1 MAAKEIIYDT
11 LARDK
16 ILAGVNALA
25 NAVRVTLG
33 PRGRNV
39 VIEKSFGAP
48 TVTKDG
54 VTVAKEIVLEDKFE
68 NMGAQ
73 MVREVA
79 AKTSDVAGDGT
90 TTATVLAQAIY
101 REGSKMV
108 AAGHNPM
115 DLKRGI
121 DAAVLLVVEKL
132 EKLSKPTKDPREI
145 AQVGTISANGDEQ
158 VGKIIAEAME
168 KVGKEGVITVEEAKG
183 LETTLEVVEGMQF
196 DRGYLSP
203 YFVTD
208 QERMEVVLNDA
219 YLLLCEKKI
228 SNMKDLLPVLEA
240 IAKQGRPLVIIA
252 EDIEGEALATLVVN
266 KLRGTLQCAAVK
278 APGFGDRRKE
288 MLKDISILTGGQ
300 VVSDDLGIKLESVTL
315 SDLGT
320 AKRVSM
326 DKDNAT
332 IVDGGGKKNDIK
344 GRIEVIRRQIEET
357 TSDYDREKLQERLAK
372 LVGGVAVVRVG
383 AATEVEMKEKKAR
396 VEDALHATRAAIDEG
411 IVPGGGVA
419 LLRCQSAL
427 DALKLEGDAAAG
439 VRVLRHAIEE
449 PLRQIARNA
458 GAEGAIVVERV
469 RSGKG
474 SFGYN
479 AATDTYEDLLKAG
492 VIDPAKVVRCALQNA
507 TSVASLMLTTEAM
520 IADKPKKDEGGGG
533 HAGHGHGHGGMD
545 GMM

>member
-1 MAAKEIIYDT
+1 MTAKEIIYDT
-11 LARDK
+11 AARDK
-16 ILAGVNALA
+16 ILSGVNALA
-25 NAVRVTLG
+25 NAVKVTLG

-54 VTVAKEIVLEDKFE
+54 VTVAKEITLEDKFE

-79 AKTSDVAGDGT
+79 SKTSDVAGDGT

-115 DLKRGI
+115 EIKRGI
-121 DAAVLLVVEKL
+121 DAAVEAVVEKL
-132 EKLSKPTKDPREI
+132 SKLSKPTKDPREI

-158 VGKIIAEAME
+158 IGKLIAEAME

-183 LETTLEVVEGMQF
+183 LETQLEVVEGMQF

-208 QERMEVVLNDA
+208 QERMEAALSEP

-288 MLKDISILTGGQ
+288 MLKDIAILTGGQ
-300 VVSDDLGIKLESVTL
+300 VVSDDLGIKLENVTL

-320 AKRVSM
+320 AKQVTI
-326 DKDNAT
+326 DKENST
-332 IVDGGGKKNDIK
+332 IVDGGGKKPEIK

-396 VEDALHATRAAIDEG
+396 VEDALNATRAAVEEG
-411 IVPGGGVA
+411 IVPGGGTA
-419 LLRCQSAL
+419 LLRCQAAL
-427 DALKLEGDAAAG
+427 EKLDVPPEQQVG
-439 VRVLRHAIEE
+439 VAIIRRSLEE
-449 PLRQIARNA
+449 PIRQIANNA
-458 GAEGAIVVERV
+458 GVEGSIVVEKV
-469 RSGKG
+469 RNSKG
-474 SFGYN
+474 NNGYN
-479 AATDTYEDLLKAG
+479 AATDTYEDLIAAG
-492 VIDPAKVVRCALQNA
+492 VIDPTKVVRTALQNA
-507 TSVASLMLTTEAM
+507 SSVAGLMLTTEAM
-520 IADKPKKDEGGGG
+520 IVEKKEDKPAMGGGG
-533 HAGHGHGHGGMD
+533 GGGMGGMGGMD
-545 GMM
+545 M